1 MKRKLKSIIFNG
13 QFVKYI
19 ELPPDFK
26 VGVLL
31 LANRGIKD
39 LYVCK
44 KVDTFSHLFH
54 IIYQYKKSWSKERRG
69 SMSERIYNKL
79 ILYANILQKIGVIN
93 EKEKSEILHTIS
105 KKAL

>member
-1 MKRKLKSIIFNG
+1 MPYSFEEEVKSIIFNG

-31 LANRGIKD
+31 LANRRIKD

-44 KVDTFSHLFH
+44 KVDTFSQLFH
-54 IIYQYKKSWSKERRG
+54 IIYQYKKVGRRKEG
-69 SMSERIYNKL
+69 KVCQNGYIIN
-79 ILYANILQKIGVIN
+79 LYCMQIFYKNWCY
-93 EKEKSEILHTIS
+93 
-105 KKAL
+105 

>member
-1 MKRKLKSIIFNG
+1 LKRKLKSIIFNG

-31 LANRGIKD
+31 LANRRIKD

-44 KVDTFSHLFH
+44 KSGH
-54 IIYQYKKSWSKERRG
+54 IFAALSYNLPIQKKLVEG
-69 SMSERIYNKL
+69 
-79 ILYANILQKIGVIN
+79 
-93 EKEKSEILHTIS
+93 
-105 KKAL
+105 KKGKYVRTDI

>member
-1 MKRKLKSIIFNG
+1 MLFVIKMPYSFEEEVKSIIFNG

-31 LANRGIKD
+31 LANRRIKD

-44 KVDTFSHLFH
+44 SGHIFAALSYNLPIQKVGRR
-54 IIYQYKKSWSKERRG
+54 KEGKYVRTD
-69 SMSERIYNKL
+69 I
-79 ILYANILQKIGVIN
+79 
-93 EKEKSEILHTIS
+93 
-105 KKAL
+105 

>member
-1 MKRKLKSIIFNG
+1 MLFVIKKCPIVLKRKLKSIIFNG

-39 LYVCK
+39 LYLCK
-44 KVDTFSHLFH
+44 KSGH
-54 IIYQYKKSWSKERRG
+54 IFASLSYNLPIQKKLVEG
-69 SMSERIYNKL
+69 
-79 ILYANILQKIGVIN
+79 
-93 EKEKSEILHTIS
+93 
-105 KKAL
+105 KKGKYVRTDI

>member
-1 MKRKLKSIIFNG
+1 M
-13 QFVKYI
+13 
-19 ELPPDFK
+19 
-26 VGVLL
+26 GVLL
-31 LANRGIKD
+31 LTNRGIKD

-44 KVDTFSHLFH
+44 KSGH
-54 IIYQYKKSWSKERRG
+54 IFASLSYNLPIQKKSWSKERRE

-79 ILYANILQKIGVIN
+79 VLYANILQKIGVIN